1 MESCCGDTLEMN
13 MALLTVWAAFGI
25 GLTTSLGHCIG
36 MCGPLVTTFSLAQ
49 GKTDNRLR
57 SLLPAMIV
65 YHLGRVNSY
74 AVIGLIFGIL
84 GGIAGGVSD
93 HTGPTNQVRGSLFLV
108 AGLLMVLLGLGL
120 KGWLP
125 TARLIENNALARF
138 TAGRFMA
145 LAGTSS
151 MTGRYLLG
159 VANGFLPCGPVY
171 AVAIAALASPTPLH
185 GAHTMVMFGL
195 GTMPVLI
202 AVGLGA
208 GRLAPSLQRKFN
220 VVAAVMVM
228 IVGLEFLFRAGKMFG
243 YVESIK
249 WGFWP
254 VF

>member
-1 MESCCGDTLEMN
+1 MESCCGNTPEMN
-13 MALLTVWAAFGI
+13 TALLTVWAALGI

-49 GKTDNRLR
+49 GKTDSRVR

-74 AVIGLIFGIL
+74 AVIGLLFGL
-84 GGIAGGVSD
+84 VGGVAGAARPS
-93 HTGPTNQVRGSLFLV
+93 NQMRGSLFLV

-151 MTGRYLLG
+151 MAGRYLLG

-171 AVAIAALASPTPLH
+171 AVAVAALTAPTPVH
-185 GAHTMVMFGL
+185 GAGTMAMFGL
-195 GTMPVLI
+195 GTIPVLI

-208 GRLAPSLQRKFN
+208 GRLAPRVQRRFN
-220 VVAAVMVM
+220 TAAAVLVI
-228 IVGLEFLFRAGKMFG
+228 IVGLEFLFRAGKLFG
-243 YVESIK
+243 LIKAIK
-249 WGFWP
+249 WGFLP
-254 VF
+254 VW

>member
-1 MESCCGDTLEMN
+1 MESCCGSSPEVTTAMLTAYA
-13 MALLTVWAAFGI
+13 ALGI

-36 MCGPLVTTFSLAQ
+36 MCGPLISTFSLAQ
-49 GKTDNRLR
+49 GKTDSRVR

-74 AVIGLIFGIL
+74 AVIGLLFGLVGGAAGAAGPSNSVRGWLFGI
-84 GGIAGGVSD
+84 
-93 HTGPTNQVRGSLFLV
+93 

-125 TARLIENNALARF
+125 TARLIENNGLARF

-185 GAHTMVMFGL
+185 GALTMVMFGL

-208 GRLAPSLQRKFN
+208 GRLAPSLQKKFN
-220 VVAAVMVM
+220 VVAALLVM

-243 YVESIK
+243 VVKSIK
-249 WGFWP
+249 WGFIP
-254 VF
+254 IF